1 MVTKYGMS
9 EKIGALM
16 LGAGQEEVFLGRDF
30 GHTKEYSEETAAV
43 IDEETK
49 RIIDTGYERA
59 KNLLTEHIDKL
70 HQVAGILLEKE
81 KIEADEFEAIFGE

>member
-1 MVTKYGMS
+1 
-9 EKIGALM
+9 M

-59 KNLLTEHIDKL
+59 KNLLTEHIGL
-70 HQVAGILLEKE
+70 YEKYGW
-81 KIEADEFEAIFGE
+81 EFLYGSRPNMSRMYAHRA